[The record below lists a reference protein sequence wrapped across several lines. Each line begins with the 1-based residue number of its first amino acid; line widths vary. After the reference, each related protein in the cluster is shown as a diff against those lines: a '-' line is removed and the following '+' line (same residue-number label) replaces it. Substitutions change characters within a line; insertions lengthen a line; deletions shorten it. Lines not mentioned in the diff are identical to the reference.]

1 MIIDDLILELCG
13 QGLDKSSIF
22 TIVKIELKK
31 AGVISLWQDQE
42 IKNLIN
48 LIF

>member
-13 QGLDKSSIF
+13 QGLDKQSIF
-22 TIVKIELKK
+22 EVVRIELSN
-31 AGVISLWQDQE
+31 AGVIALWQDQE